1 MDDTNEL
8 HQPTEPAAK
17 PPRTPIFNL
26 PGAIVATIGL
36 LAAIYAVQAIFL
48 TESGVDVLFFDFGF
62 IPLRYITPLA
72 EQGPQLFWTPL
83 TYSLLHGNIE
93 HILFNGLWLMA
104 FGAPVARRIGWVRYT
119 VFWVLASVASAALH
133 AVLNWGQATVLI
145 GASGVVSALMG
156 AACRFA
162 FPSERRVA
170 LPAHLNPRH
179 SIVET
184 FRSRT
189 VVMFML
195 FWFVGNILIAVGIP
209 LIGDTGAP
217 IAWDAHIGGF
227 LFGFVLFSLFDRPPP
242 ELPSISEDADILQS

>member
-1 MDDTNEL
+1 MDDTNEP

-36 LAAIYAVQAIFL
+36 LAVIYAGQTL
-48 TESGVDVLFFDFGF
+48 LLSDSGVDALFFDFGF
-62 IPLRYITPLA
+62 IPLRYITPLS
-72 EQGPQLFWTPL
+72 EQGRQLFWTPL
-83 TYSLLHGNIE
+83 TYSLLHGSIE

-119 VFWVLASVASAALH
+119 VFWVLAAVASAALQ
-133 AVLNWGQATVLI
+133 AVLNWGDAAVLI

-162 FPSERRVA
+162 FPSERRATV
-170 LPAHLNPRH
+170 PAHLNPRL
-179 SIVET
+179 SIAEAL
-184 FRSRT
+184 RSRT

-195 FWFVGNILIAVGIP
+195 FWFAGNLLIAVGVP
-209 LIGDTGAP
+209 LIGDTGQP
-217 IAWDAHIGGF
+217 IAWEAHIGGF
-227 LFGFVLFSLFDRPPP
+227 VFGFLLFSLFDRPPP
-242 ELPSISEDADILQS
+242 ELPSVSEEADILQS

>member
-1 MDDTNEL
+1 MDDTNEP

-17 PPRTPIFNL
+17 PPRTPVFNL

-36 LAAIYAVQAIFL
+36 LAVIYAGQTL
-48 TESGVDVLFFDFGF
+48 LLSDSGVDALFFDFGF
-62 IPLRYITPLA
+62 IPLRYITPLS

-83 TYSLLHGNIE
+83 TYSLLHGSIE

-119 VFWVLASVASAALH
+119 VFWVLAAVASAALQ
-133 AVLNWGQATVLI
+133 AVLNWGDAAVLI

-162 FPSERRVA
+162 FPSERRVTV
-170 LPAHLNPRH
+170 PAHLNPRL
-179 SIVET
+179 SIAEAL
-184 FRSRT
+184 RSRT

-195 FWFVGNILIAVGIP
+195 FWFAGNLLIAVGVP
-209 LIGDTGAP
+209 LIGDTGQP
-217 IAWDAHIGGF
+217 IAWEAHIGGF
-227 LFGFVLFSLFDRPPP
+227 VFGFLLFSLFDRPPP
-242 ELPSISEDADILQS
+242 ELPSVSEEADILQS